1 MELQTQLELL
11 LGKEVIVYSAQQYET
26 IGILEGIPD
35 TNSTQFQV
43 EGTHDL
49 TGFWT
54 NSVSRIVGNKIYLL
68 AHDLQWVNGLQ

>member
-43 EGTHDL
+43 EGEIDL
-49 TGFWT
+49 VGFWT
-54 NSVSRIVGNKIYLL
+54 NGVSRIVNNKIYLL

>member
-1 MELQTQLELL
+1 MQNQLNNL
-11 LGKEVIVYSAQQYET
+11 LGKEVIVYSSQSHET

-35 TNSTQFQV
+35 TDSTQFQV

>member
-11 LGKEVIVYSAQQYET
+11 LGKEVIVYSSQSHET

-35 TNSTQFQV
+35 TDSTQFQV
-43 EGTHDL
+43 EGEIDI

-68 AHDLQWVNGLQ
+68 AHDLQWVDGLQ